1 MLLDAETAVKIAHDI
16 IHDAKEFL
24 GYKDPSGSSG
34 GSDNSEGDKTPRV
47 PGKWAKVINGT
58 SEDVPEGY
66 VDFEFSDGSLIHV
79 PCVWQALLFAQGSER
94 QKLELKRGGTTITWK
109 LGAIV
114 AARGSIEGL
123 ASDGPVAVDSLTVES
138 ILGIRSGTTST
149 IEIVKGQF
157 DAVAVT
163 AIVIA
168 ASVIEKLTVNNE
180 ATITGSTF
188 ANLLASRAGYIDA
201 DVEEWGGDSI
211 EVEDLVASGEQYIPV
226 EKMNAWSQNAPL
238 APTTDA
244 KYTGVIP
251 FLPLNENALPIN
263 GFDNPLE
270 SNPFFPDW
278 FYTCNQSGTYCPYY
292 LWAPSLTKPSKPA
305 WRDSDGIYWYLAKVA
320 WDASNFGSVNM
331 IYPPRCRPEGNYDD
345 VLPPV
350 PAVADGL
357 VVTVQQLDDS
367 FIPYTT
373 GDRYECRSENEWY
386 WYPGRVIQVR
396 GPALTQ
402 FVLKRVFTVVN
413 GMITAVEYQFLPLGD
428 VNGRT

>member
-1 MLLDAETAVKIAHDI
+1 MLLDTETAVKIAHDI

-24 GYKDPSGSSG
+24 GYEDPSGSAG
-34 GSDNSEGDKTPRV
+34 GPDNSEGAKTRRV

-58 SEDVPEGY
+58 PADVPEGY
-66 VDFEFSDGSLIHV
+66 VDFEFSDGSLIHM
-79 PCVWQALLFAQGSER
+79 PCVWQALLFAPGAER
-94 QKLELKRGGTTITWK
+94 QKLEFKRGGTTVTWMPGS
-109 LGAIV
+109 LV
-114 AARGSIEGL
+114 AARGSIEGIV
-123 ASDGPVAVDSLTVES
+123 SDGPVSVDNLVTES
-138 ILGIRSGTTST
+138 ILGISDGITST
-149 IEIVKGQF
+149 IEIVKGKF
-157 DAVAVT
+157 DVATVMA
-163 AIVIA
+163 AIIT

-180 ATITGSTF
+180 AIIAGGAF
-188 ANLLASRAGYIDA
+188 ENLLAGESGYIDA

-211 EVEDLVASGEQYIPV
+211 EVEDLVVSGEQYVPV

-278 FYTCNQSGTYCPYY
+278 FYTCDQGGAGRPQY

-305 WRDSDGIYWYLAKVA
+305 WRDSDGIYWYQAKVTS
-320 WDASNFGSVNM
+320 DASMFGSVNM

-345 VLPPV
+345 ILPPV
-350 PAVADGL
+350 PSAVDGL
-357 VVTVQQLDDS
+357 VVTVRQLDNS
-367 FIPYTT
+367 FLLYAT

-386 WYPGRVIQVR
+386 WQPGRGIQIR

-402 FVLKRVFTVVN
+402 FVIKRVFTVVT
-413 GMITAVEYQFLPLGD
+413 GTITAVEYQFLPLG
-428 VNGRT
+428 V

>member
-1 MLLDAETAVKIAHDI
+1 MLLDTETAVKIAHDI
-16 IHDAKEFL
+16 IHDVKEFL
-24 GYKDPSGSSG
+24 GHEDPQGSAEER
-34 GSDNSEGDKTPRV
+34 DNSEGDKTPRI

-58 SEDVPEGY
+58 PEDVPEGY
-66 VDFEFSDGSLIHV
+66 VDFEFSDGSLIRM
-79 PCVWQALLFAQGSER
+79 PCVWQALLFAPGAER
-94 QKLELKRGGTTITWK
+94 QKLEFKSGGTSVTWMP
-109 LGAIV
+109 GSIM

-123 ASDGPVAVDSLTVES
+123 VSDGPVAVDNLVTES
-138 ILGIRSGTTST
+138 ILGISDGTTST
-149 IEIVKGQF
+149 IEIMAGKF
-157 DAVAVT
+157 DVVT
-163 AIVIA
+163 VMAIIIA

-180 ATITGSTF
+180 AIITGGTF
-188 ANLLASRAGYIDA
+188 ENLLAGESGYVDA
-201 DVEEWGGDSI
+201 DVGEWCGDSL
-211 EVEDLVASGEQYIPV
+211 EVGDLVVSGEQYVPV
-226 EKMNAWSQNAPL
+226 EKMNAWSQSAPL

-278 FYTCNQSGTYCPYY
+278 FYTCNQSGTYRPHY

-305 WRDSDGIYWYLAKVA
+305 WRDSDGIYWYQAKVTC
-320 WDASNFGSVNM
+320 DASMFGSVNM

-350 PAVADGL
+350 PSAVDGL
-357 VVTVQQLDDS
+357 VVTVQQLDNS

-373 GDRYECRSENEWY
+373 GDRYERRSENEWY
-386 WYPGRVIQVR
+386 WHPGRVIQVR

-402 FVLKRVFTVVN
+402 FVLKRVFTVVT
-413 GMITAVEYQFLPLGD
+413 GMITAVEYQFLSLGD
-428 VNGRT
+428 VNGST